1 MMELV
6 AKYLSGNANEEEKRQ
21 IEEWRNENPE
31 EFLSCQETWAATGF
45 QSFDVAA
52 GRAAVFSRIETQK
65 KFDTPKSGTFGLKW
79 LGIAAAIAL
88 LLGASYIFF
97 YSNSD
102 SVGVSSPEGWVLVE
116 TRAGET
122 RDVNLPDGSV
132 VTLNEASTI
141 SYSQDFASN
150 RNVNFAG
157 TAFFEIVPDK
167 EHPFK
172 VETAEAVVTV
182 LGTSFQVRAEKQV
195 QYSEV
200 IVETGLVSLTKKP
213 QPNVAEKP
221 VKIELNAGEVGV
233 VKRAGGG
240 VAKSK
245 NRDVNYLAWKTHK
258 MIFNKTSMK
267 DVASTLAKVYKVEI
281 NFDNKE
287 IENCK
292 LTATFD
298 KKPVE
303 EVIEVISQT
312 FGFEVASSAGK
323 FTLNGKACR

>member
-1 MMELV
+1 MELV

-21 IEEWRNENPE
+21 VEEWRNENPE
-31 EFLSCQETWAATGF
+31 EFLSYQETWSATGF

-52 GRAAVFSRIETQK
+52 ARAAVFSRIETQK
-65 KFDTPKSGTFGLKW
+65 KFSNPKSGAFSLKW
-79 LGIAAAIAL
+79 LGIAAAVAL
-88 LLGASYIFF
+88 LLGVSYIFF
-97 YSNSD
+97 FNSD
-102 SVGVSSPEGWVLVE
+102 SDRSGVVAPDGWVMVE

-122 RDVNLPDGSV
+122 KNVKLPDGSN
-132 VTLNEASTI
+132 VTLNEVSAI
-141 SYSQDFASN
+141 SYAPNFANN

-167 EHPFK
+167 DHPFK
-172 VETAEAVVTV
+172 VETTEAVVTV
-182 LGTSFQVRAEKQV
+182 LGTSFQVRAENQV

-200 IVETGLVSLTKKP
+200 IVETGLVTLAKKP
-213 QPNVAEKP
+213 QPNVAEKS

-258 MIFNKTSMK
+258 MTFNKTSMK
-267 DVASTLAKVYKVEI
+267 DVASTLNKVYKVEVALG
-281 NFDNKE
+281 NEE
-287 IENCK
+287 IGNCK

-312 FGFEVASSAGK
+312 FGFEVAATADK
-323 FTLNGKACR
+323 YTLNGKACR